1 MAGELMTGPAPGR
14 HPLHRLPAFLAIW
27 VLAAGCSLLVGP
39 TPRAHIEQP
48 PRPVPIQAVTLADD
62 GLSVRIDFIGGAEFD
77 PNDPCT
83 RAYVAEV
90 EVGADD
96 LSVGVFALGH
106 PKAAADVFCTL
117 IGYQRT
123 LAAILDR
130 PFHGTR
136 VLDRAG
142 YIILLAAPQG
152 LVQINGL
159 PRGWSLQHE
168 ESLQESPTGRWSRT
182 YAPAPDPGFADP
194 WVLLIEAFNGPAGV
208 TGGDLQP
215 GASINGIRATSYLHA
230 PSGEMVL
237 VWAIGEDGVALVG
250 NLRDFT
256 AEEFIQLAES
266 IVPAD

>member
-1 MAGELMTGPAPGR
+1 MTDPAHSAIAQPR
-14 HPLHRLPAFLAIW
+14 HRVPASLAIW
-27 VLAAGCSLLVGP
+27 VLVTGCSILVGP
-39 TPRAHIEQP
+39 IPRAHIQQP
-48 PRPVPIQAVTLADD
+48 PRPVPIQAVAIADD

-90 EVGADD
+90 EVGTDD
-96 LSVGVFALGH
+96 LSVGVFALEH

-123 LAAILDR
+123 LVATLDR

-142 YIILLAAPQG
+142 YVILLAAPQG
-152 LVQINGL
+152 LVQIKGL
-159 PRGWSLQHE
+159 PGGWSLQHE

-182 YAPAPDPGFADP
+182 YAPAPDPGLVDA
-194 WVLLIEAFNGPAGV
+194 WVQLIQAFNGPAGV

-215 GASINGIRATSYLHA
+215 DASINGIRASFYLHG

-237 VWAIGEDGVALVG
+237 VWTIGDDGVALVG